1 MKYSIGLI
9 TENKAVIPQYIDQLE
24 SVFSES
30 ISIHP
35 YNMED
40 ETAYKKKNETLF
52 LVSAHTAKNYKE
64 VENSLPKNA
73 IVIPIELS
81 FSTQDILQLKTFPK
95 GTQAIFV
102 NVSKRMSEECIVSLY
117 QMGVN
122 HMELVPYY
130 PGCEYPNNI
139 KIAITP
145 GESHLTPP
153 EIEKLV
159 DIGHRQISSNTMAEL
174 ALKIEKR
181 SILSSY
187 TFLNYSRNQ
196 YNISNSLSTVV
207 SNYDTLFQTF
217 SSLLTFWDKPIIVLD
232 ENSKIFDCNQLAI
245 QTLNLRKNELIGN
258 SLSIPNLS
266 NAVERSRKLEVSIH
280 DSFENKDNIAIHADI
295 RPIMCG
301 SKFLGSLIMMNT
313 HSNEIISNTLKNGYN
328 ARYQFTDIIGKSQ
341 SIENAKKL
349 AKKMART
356 ESSVLIT
363 GESGTGKEL
372 FAHSIHN
379 SSNRKNGPF
388 VAINCAAIPEN
399 LLESE
404 LFGYMEGA
412 FTGAKRSGKKGLLEL
427 GNGGTVFF
435 DEIEGMSLSLQL
447 KLLRVIQEREI
458 MPIGGNCIVPI
469 DIRII
474 SASNQNLLEIIDTG
488 KFRRDLYYRIGTLP
502 LNLPPLR
509 ERDGDILLLIEEFK
523 LMLNVDFEMTPKSI
537 NKIKQYKW
545 PGNIRELRNMVEYLS
560 LFDEEIIDEHLL
572 PAAIKNQKNN
582 VDIVNKKNDIEFYI
596 LKHLYNMPCGRGH
609 LLKLLLKD
617 GISITETQLRNKMGE
632 LKDNGLINSGAGRT
646 GSSITEKGM
655 KEYKNKIK

>member
-24 SVFSES
+24 SVFGES
-30 ISIHP
+30 ISIQS

-64 VENSLPKNA
+64 VENNLPKNA
-73 IVIPIELS
+73 IIIPIELS
-81 FSTQDILQLKTFPK
+81 FCTQDILQLKTYPK

-102 NVSKRMSEECIVSLY
+102 NVSKRMAEECIVSLY

-130 PGCEYPNNI
+130 PGCEYPQNI
-139 KIAITP
+139 KFAITP
-145 GESHLTPP
+145 GESHLTPL
-153 EIEKLV
+153 EIKKLV

-174 ALKIEKR
+174 ALKIGKR
-181 SILSSY
+181 SILSSFS
-187 TFLNYSRNQ
+187 FLNYSRNQ

-217 SSLLTFWDKPIIVLD
+217 SSLLTFWDKPVIVLD
-232 ENSKIFDCNQLAI
+232 DNFKIFDCNQLAI
-245 QTLNLRKNELIGN
+245 QTLNEKKNELIGK
-258 SLSIPNLS
+258 SLTIPYLS
-266 NAVERSRKLEVSIH
+266 NAVERSRKLETSIQVN
-280 DSFENKDNIAIHADI
+280 FVNKDNITIHADI
-295 RPIMCG
+295 KPIMRG
-301 SKFLGSLIMMNT
+301 SRFLGSLILMRT
-313 HSNEIISNTLKNGYN
+313 YSKEILNNNIKNGYN

-341 SIENAKKL
+341 SIENAKNL

-388 VAINCAAIPEN
+388 VAINCAALPEN

-404 LFGYMEGA
+404 LFGYSDGA
-412 FTGAKRSGKKGLLEL
+412 FTGAKRGGKKGLLEL
-427 GNGGTVFF
+427 ANGGTVFF

-458 MPIGGNCIVPI
+458 MPVGGNHIVPI

-474 SASNQNLLEIIDTG
+474 SASNQNLLDLIEEG
-488 KFRRDLYYRIGTLP
+488 KFRTDLYYRIGTLP
-502 LNLPPLR
+502 LDLPPLR
-509 ERDGDILLLIEEFK
+509 ERDNDILLLIEEFK
-523 LMLNVDFEMTPKSI
+523 SMLNVDFEITPGSRK
-537 NKIKQYKW
+537 KIKQYKW

-560 LFDEEIIDEHLL
+560 FFDEEIIDEHLL
-572 PAAIKNQKNN
+572 PVAIRKQKIN
-582 VDIVNKKNDIEFYI
+582 VEIVTEEKDIEFYI
-596 LKHLYNMPCGRGH
+596 LKNLYKMPCGRGR
-609 LLKLLLKD
+609 LLGLLLKE
-617 GISITETQLRNKMGE
+617 GISITETQLRKKLE
-632 LKDNGLINSGAGRT
+632 ILKDDGLINSGSGRT
-646 GSSITEKGM
+646 GSSITEKGI
-655 KEYKNKIK
+655 KEYKNRIK

>member
-9 TENKAVIPQYIDQLE
+9 TENKAVIPQYIDQLD
-24 SVFSES
+24 SVFGES
-30 ISIHP
+30 ISIQP

-40 ETAYKKKNETLF
+40 KTAYKKKYETIF

-64 VENSLPKNA
+64 VENNLPKNA
-73 IVIPIELS
+73 IIIPIELS
-81 FSTQDILQLKTFPK
+81 FSTQDILQLKTYSK

-102 NVSKRMSEECIVSLY
+102 NVSKRMAEECIVSLY

-130 PGCEYPNNI
+130 PGCEYPKNI
-139 KIAITP
+139 KVAITP

-174 ALKIEKR
+174 ALKIGKR
-181 SILSSY
+181 SILSSL

-207 SNYDTLFQTF
+207 SNYDTLFQMF
-217 SSLLTFWDKPIIVLD
+217 SSLLTFWDKPVLVLD
-232 ENSKIFDCNQLAI
+232 ENFNIFDCNQLAI
-245 QTLNLRKNELIGN
+245 QTLNQRKNELIGKP
-258 SLSIPNLS
+258 LTIPKLS
-266 NAVERSRKLEVSIH
+266 NAAQRSKKLETSINE
-280 DSFENKDNIAIHADI
+280 SFMNKDNITIHADI
-295 RPIMCG
+295 KPIMRG
-301 SKFLGSLIMMNT
+301 SKFLGSLMIVRT
-313 HSNEIISNTLKNGYN
+313 HSKEIISTTLKSGYN

-341 SIENAKKL
+341 SIENAKSM

-388 VAINCAAIPEN
+388 VAINCAALPEN

-404 LFGYMEGA
+404 LFGYTEGA
-412 FTGAKRSGKKGLLEL
+412 FTGAKRGGKKGLLEL
-427 GNGGTVFF
+427 ANGGTVFF
-435 DEIEGMSLSLQL
+435 DEIEGMTLSLQL

-458 MPIGGNCIVPI
+458 MPIGGDYIVPI

-474 SASNQNLLEIIDTG
+474 SASNQDLLDLIEEG
-488 KFRRDLYYRIGTLP
+488 KFRSDLYYRICTMP
-502 LNLPPLR
+502 LDLPPLR
-509 ERDGDILLLIEEFK
+509 QRDNDILLLIEEFK
-523 LMLNVDFEMTPKSI
+523 SMLNINFEI
-537 NKIKQYKW
+537 NSNSRKRIKQYNW

-560 LFDEEIIDEHLL
+560 FFDGEIINEYQL
-572 PAAIKNQKNN
+572 PKAVRNQKNN
-582 VDIVNKKNDIEFYI
+582 VDIVTEESDIKFYI
-596 LKHLYNMPCGRGH
+596 LKNLYKTACGRGY
-609 LLKLLLKD
+609 LLRLLLQD
-617 GISITETQLRNKMGE
+617 GISITETQLRKKMKE
-632 LKDNGLINSGAGRT
+632 LKDNGLINSGSGRT

-655 KEYKNKIK
+655 KEYINRIK